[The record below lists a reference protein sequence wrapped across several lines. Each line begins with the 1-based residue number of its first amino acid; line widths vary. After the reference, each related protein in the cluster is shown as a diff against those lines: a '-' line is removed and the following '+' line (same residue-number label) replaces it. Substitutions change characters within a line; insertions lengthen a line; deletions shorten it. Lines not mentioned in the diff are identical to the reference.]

1 MVVIPAHCDFRLLP
15 DPFNNLVRIRTVINQ
30 VSDTPQFVE
39 IMLRQC
45 VQGREVAVNIR
56 DDDNLQR
63 LSQPCDRAAHATI
76 LEVVGERLEER
87 QTPTNFRQGLS
98 SAHPC

>member
-30 VSDTPQFVE
+30 VPDTLQFVE

-45 VQGREVAVNIR
+45 VQSREVAVNIG
-56 DDDNLQR
+56 DDNDLQG
-63 LSQPCDRAAHATI
+63 LSQPCDRSCARGHI
-76 LEVVGERLEER
+76 
-87 QTPTNFRQGLS
+87 
-98 SAHPC
+98 